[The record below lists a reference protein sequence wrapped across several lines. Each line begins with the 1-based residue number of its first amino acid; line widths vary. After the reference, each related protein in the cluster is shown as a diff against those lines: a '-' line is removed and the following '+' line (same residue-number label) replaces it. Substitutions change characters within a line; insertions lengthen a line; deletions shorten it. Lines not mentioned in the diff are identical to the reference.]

1 MNYTSKF
8 LDTKGLTSA
17 EANYTANIVKELC
30 ERISNE
36 IKQLTIF
43 EGVLNFQGKQT
54 IYNKVFK
61 VDNLEEKCLE
71 EGNLYALSAWLR
83 EAIKSKDNLL
93 KQVDLDNFEIKL
105 LNEVFIDIEATSK
118 LLTEDEIKY
127 SLPINE
133 LAEYLAYEAKAAHI
147 GKKVHPNGIFEQW
160 FNAIKN
166 TPRVQINDVNKDY
179 VVEFSQIV
187 DEKDLYSIYFNLQ
200 KEYREAEQKVNYY
213 KAKIKNLLDEKN
225 QKINQQNKAIYNKHR
240 EDLELQNSKNL
251 SIQTKIDILRRDKA
265 KEISALKIV
274 IPNELQKTLEYV
286 QTYSKK

>member
-8 LDTKGLTSA
+8 LDTKGLTTA

-30 ERISNE
+30 ERISND
-36 IKQLTIF
+36 IKQLSLFKGT
-43 EGVLNFQGKQT
+43 LNFQGKQAE
-54 IYNKVFK
+54 YNKVHK
-61 VDNLEEKCLE
+61 VENLEEKCLE

-83 EAIKSKDNLL
+83 EAIKAKEALL
-93 KQVDLDNFEIKL
+93 KQVENDNFDISL
-105 LNEVFIDIEATSK
+105 LNEVNYGKSTS
-118 LLTEDEIKY
+118 LLTEDEVKY

-160 FNAIKN
+160 FNEIKN
-166 TPRVQINDVNKDY
+166 TPKVQITEINKDY
-179 VVEFSQIV
+179 IVEFDQVV
-187 DEKDLYSIYFNLQ
+187 DEKDLYQIYLTLQ

-213 KAKIKNLLDEKN
+213 KAKVKNLLNEKN
-225 QKINQQNKAIYNKHR
+225 QEINQKNRALQDKLSQ
-240 EDLELQNSKNL
+240 DLEIQNSKNL
-251 SIQTKIDILRRDKA
+251 ALQAEINNLRGQKL
-265 KEISALKIV
+265 KEVSELKII

>member
-133 LAEYLAYEAKAAHI
+133 LADYLACEAKAAHI
-147 GKKVHPNGIFEQW
+147 GKKVHPNGIFEVW

-251 SIQTKIDILRRDKA
+251 SIQTEIDILRRDKA